1 MSLKEKYL
9 ALVAKN
15 PAFRCIQWEQPVPL
29 YAGGSSIAKPINEPV
44 ARDIIGAH
52 LLSLLPGGM
61 AIMRSHDGH
70 HFIMVSCEHL
80 KYCIIGE
87 YHDDPTDCLIEFFL
101 LSIVQ

>member
-1 MSLKEKYL
+1 MDLKEKYL

-15 PAFRCIQWEQPVPL
+15 SVFQCIQWAGSIPL
-29 YAGGSSIAKPINEPV
+29 YAGGSSIARPINEGL
-44 ARDIIGAH
+44 ARDIISAH

-80 KYCIIGE
+80 KYCIIGN
-87 YHDDPTDCLIEFFL
+87 YHDNPTDCLIEFFL

>member
-15 PAFRCIQWEQPVPL
+15 SVFECIQWMGPAPL
-29 YAGGSSIAKPINEPV
+29 YTGGFSIARPINEDL

-52 LLSLLPGGM
+52 LLSLLPHGM
-61 AIMRSHDGH
+61 AIMKSYTGER
-70 HFIMVSCEHL
+70 FIMVSCEHL
-80 KYCIIGE
+80 KYCIIGN
-87 YHDDPTDCLIEFFL
+87 YHDDATDCLIEFFL